1 MAKRD
6 YYSILNVDKNAS
18 KEDLKKAYRKLA
30 MQHHPDRNPGDKEAE
45 EKFKEAAEAYE
56 VLNNDDKRARYDRF
70 GHDGLRSGG
79 FGSSGFSDIN
89 DIFSHFSDIFGG
101 GSSIFDD
108 FFSSGSQRGRRR
120 GAGTKGADLRVNLK
134 LTLEEIADGTTKK
147 IKIKKHVKCDKCGGT
162 GADEGTAIKTCT
174 VCNGLGEVKS
184 ISRSVFG
191 QFVNITTCQNCS
203 GEGKVVDTP
212 CRKCMGD
219 GRFQDEVMMNVD
231 VPAGVHEGS
240 YMTLRGEGNAG
251 KRGGEAGS
259 IIVVFEELPH
269 KHFVREEDD
278 IIYNLFVTYPQAA
291 LGAEVEVPTLNGKAV
306 LKIDSGTQSGKF
318 LKMRGKGIRHLNS
331 SGVGNQ
337 IVKINVAVPHKM
349 NSKEKEL
356 LKQLAE
362 MPNIK
367 DSSKAEEKN
376 FFKRFGR

>member
-6 YYSILNVDKNAS
+6 YYTVLNVDRNAS
-18 KEDLKKAYRKLA
+18 KEELKKAYRKLA
-30 MQHHPDRNPGDKEAE
+30 MQYHPDRNLGDKESE

-70 GHDGLRSGG
+70 GHDGLRSEG
-79 FGSSGFSDIN
+79 FGSSGFSNIN

-108 FFSSGSQRGRRR
+108 F
-120 GAGTKGADLRVNLK
+120 L
-134 LTLEEIADGTTKK
+134 TTKK

-162 GADEGTAIKTCT
+162 GADEGAAIKTCT

-191 QFVNITTCQNCS
+191 QFVNITTCQNCG

-219 GRFQDEVMMNVD
+219 GRFQDDVMINVD

-251 KRGGEAGS
+251 KRGGETGS

-278 IIYNLFVTYPQAA
+278 IIYNLFVTYPQAT
-291 LGAEVEVPTLNGKAV
+291 LGADVEVPTLNGKAV

-318 LKMRGKGIRHLNS
+318 LKMRGKGIKHLQS
-331 SGVGNQ
+331 SGIGNQ
-337 IVKINVAVPHKM
+337 IVKINVAVPHKI

-356 LKQLAE
+356 LKQLSE

-376 FFKRFGR
+376 FFKRFGL